1 MIQFNKVTKS
11 FGAQTLFEDLSF
23 ALSRRERVGLVGR
36 NGHGKTTVFRMVLDE
51 IHPDSGD
58 ILIPKRYR
66 IGHLDQHIR
75 FTQPTVLAEA
85 SMGLPE
91 DERDQTWRAES
102 ILFGL
107 GFHKDDMERAP
118 ELFSGGFQV
127 RLNLAKVLVSEPD
140 LLLLDEPTNYLDV
153 VSIRW
158 LERFLTQWKTE
169 LMLITHDRSFMDRVV
184 THTLAIHR
192 RRAKK
197 IQGDTTKIYDQ
208 ILQEEEIYEKT
219 RANDERKRKDIEQF
233 IERFRAKNSLA
244 TRVQSRIKSLAK
256 HERLDKLEHIATL
269 DFAFK
274 SEPFPAK
281 VMTRIDDVSFG
292 YDKGPDLFS
301 NLSLEIHD
309 HDRICVIGPNGKGKS
324 TLLRVLSGQLA
335 PRSGEITKHSRT
347 VAGYFAQTNVHTLHD
362 KNTVIQEIQ
371 QASRTCL
378 PQTARD
384 IAGIMMFA
392 GDAALKK
399 ISVLSGGEKSR
410 VMLGRLIVTPVNLL
424 LLDEPTNHLDMDS
437 CDSLLAAIDAFEGA
451 VVIVT
456 HNEMFLHTLAT
467 RFIVFDRGH
476 ARVFDGSYQD
486 FLDTV
491 GWEDDDDEGPT
502 VHRKN
507 VVTTMVDTTPA
518 RPSKASKPAEQT
530 RRAAPPTDRKIDRQ
544 ARAKF
549 VQERARVLGPL
560 EKRVAD
566 LETLIVSLE
575 REREMAFAALAE
587 ASAKGDAV
595 TIAKLSKKSGEI
607 GPRIDWA
614 YTELEKVTG
623 ELETATREFD
633 NRFSESS

>member
-1 MIQFNKVTKS
+1 
-11 FGAQTLFEDLSF
+11 
-23 ALSRRERVGLVGR
+23 
-36 NGHGKTTVFRMVLDE
+36 
-51 IHPDSGD
+51 
-58 ILIPKRYR
+58 
-66 IGHLDQHIR
+66 
-75 FTQPTVLAEA
+75 
-85 SMGLPE
+85 
-91 DERDQTWRAES
+91 
-102 ILFGL
+102 
-107 GFHKDDMERAP
+107 
-118 ELFSGGFQV
+118 
-127 RLNLAKVLVSEPD
+127 
-140 LLLLDEPTNYLDV
+140 
-153 VSIRW
+153 
-158 LERFLTQWKTE
+158 
-169 LMLITHDRSFMDRVV
+169 
-184 THTLAIHR
+184 
-192 RRAKK
+192 
-197 IQGDTTKIYDQ
+197 
-208 ILQEEEIYEKT
+208 
-219 RANDERKRKDIEQF
+219 
-233 IERFRAKNSLA
+233 
-244 TRVQSRIKSLAK
+244 VQSRIKSLAK

-281 VMTRIDDVSFG
+281 VMTRIDHVSFG

-301 NLSLEIHD
+301 DLRLEIHD

-324 TLLRVLSGQLA
+324 TLLRVLAGQLK
-335 PRSGEITKHSRT
+335 PRSGEITNHSRT

-362 KNTVIQEIQ
+362 KHTVIQEIQ

-384 IAGIMMFA
+384 IAGVMMFE
-392 GDAALKK
+392 GDAGLKK
-399 ISVLSGGEKSR
+399 VSVLSGGEKSR
-410 VMLGRLIVTPVNLL
+410 VMLGKLIVTPVNLL

-467 RFIVFDRGH
+467 RFIVFDRGR

-507 VVTTMVDTTPA
+507 VVTTVDVTPA
-518 RPSKASKPAEQT
+518 KPARHPKPVAHT
-530 RRAAPPTDRKIDRQ
+530 KPAAAPTDRKHERQ

-549 VQERARVLGPL
+549 VQDRARVLGPL

-566 LETLIVSLE
+566 LEALIVTLE
-575 REREMAFAALAE
+575 RDRDVAFAALAE
-587 ASAKGDAV
+587 ASAQGDHAA
-595 TIAKLSKKSGEI
+595 IAKLSRKSGEI

-623 ELETATREFD
+623 ELETAAREFD
-633 NRFSESS
+633 NRTNGPS